1 MTSFGLGA
9 TSDGQPCAP
18 ITRTDADPS
27 GHSSPAAGSTRRPY
41 EGAGAADRNRG
52 DRRYA
57 GAVASGVLSPGLARV
72 FGRTEEERLYGMV
85 LAFPQTAHR
94 VLTADRVPDAALRH
108 TLRAETAMRLDRPRE
123 AMTLASTAV
132 ATAAGQGLESPK
144 LLLAAATVLSDAAVV
159 AGAPDAVDSCADLIR
174 LAQEFG
180 DRPRTIIGGFLH
192 AVAVYQQHSCRDA
205 VGMLDRITAE
215 SGRAA
220 AFVAAQRTLEDCCAR
235 RAQTHLPGRR
245 RPLVT
250 AGGLIQPALT
260 PMFTIDRLLR
270 WPGIHVCTS
279 SPAGCAR

>member
-1 MTSFGLGA
+1 MTSFGLGS
-9 TSDGQPCAP
+9 TSHGQPYNAA
-18 ITRTDADPS
+18 TWAGTDPNEQ
-27 GHSSPAAGSTRRPY
+27 SSPAAGSATRPY
-41 EGAGAADRNRG
+41 EGADAAEKNRG
-52 DRRYA
+52 DHRHA
-57 GAVASGVLSPGLARV
+57 DAVASGVLSPGLARV
-72 FGRTEEERLYGMV
+72 FGPTELERLYGMV

-94 VLTADRVPDAALRH
+94 VLTADRVPDAVLRH

-123 AMTLASTAV
+123 AMTLAGTAV
-132 ATAAGQGLESPK
+132 ATAAGQGLENPK

-205 VGMLDRITAE
+205 VGMLDRVTAE
-215 SGRAA
+215 PDQAA
-220 AFVAAQRTLEDCCAR
+220 AFAAAQRTLEHCCAR
-235 RAQTHLPGRR
+235 RDQTHLPGQQ

-270 WPGIHVCTS
+270 WPGIHTCTS
-279 SPAGCAR
+279 SPAGCPR